1 MGEEVTFDIFEGYCL
16 KHVPW
21 ARRKKAFERVG
32 RKRLSVSEGQGQGL
46 DKCLIATRAWW
57 VVSTSWEGP
66 WRLTP
71 PSYSH
76 PRGRD
81 RSHPRGREWSQPM
94 GRERSNYTS
103 SEGGLEVNTSFK
115 FSSKKEM
122 LSLWMPTSD
131 WRNDSLGFQRK
142 TSELNLSCFYFLF
155 IRTWIYKRRSPLPS
169 PYTAGKWTKTWCSCP
184 RRD

>member
-1 MGEEVTFDIFEGYCL
+1 MCL
-16 KHVPW
+16 
-21 ARRKKAFERVG
+21 ERVG
-32 RKRLSVSEGQGQGL
+32 RKRLSASEGSVWACRKEASEGQGL
-46 DKCLIATRAWW
+46 DKCLITTRAWW

>member
-1 MGEEVTFDIFEGYCL
+1 MRCPLTVNSNNESCLSFNPRSSSLSLRNFYSTTTTISDPCHLWRVTASSMCLERVGRKRLSASEGS
-16 KHVPW
+16 VW
-21 ARRKKAFERVG
+21 ARRKEAFERVG
-32 RKRLSVSEGQGQGL
+32 RKRLSASEGQGL
-46 DKCLIATRAWW
+46 DKCLITTRAWW

-81 RSHPRGREWSQPM
+81 RSHPRDREQSQPM

-115 FSSKKEM
+115 FS
-122 LSLWMPTSD
+122 
-131 WRNDSLGFQRK
+131 
-142 TSELNLSCFYFLF
+142 
-155 IRTWIYKRRSPLPS
+155 
-169 PYTAGKWTKTWCSCP
+169 
-184 RRD
+184 

>member
-1 MGEEVTFDIFEGYCL
+1 MLLSRCWRDWVPCMRVGWRRGVLGNDEMIEGYCL
-16 KHVPW
+16 KHLPW
-21 ARRKKAFERVG
+21 SRRKEAFERVG
-32 RKRLSVSEGQGQGL
+32 RKRLSASEGSVWARRKEAFERVGRKRLSASEGQGL
-46 DKCLIATRAWW
+46 DKCLITTRAWW

-81 RSHPRGREWSQPM
+81 RSHPRDREQSQPM

-115 FSSKKEM
+115 FS
-122 LSLWMPTSD
+122 
-131 WRNDSLGFQRK
+131 
-142 TSELNLSCFYFLF
+142 
-155 IRTWIYKRRSPLPS
+155 
-169 PYTAGKWTKTWCSCP
+169 
-184 RRD
+184 

>member
-1 MGEEVTFDIFEGYCL
+1 MDLSGSAMSIPDENFKLFVPLRRNLGNIEFGLALGGLLPQALALSASEGS
-16 KHVPW
+16 VW
-21 ARRKKAFERVG
+21 ARRKETFERVG
-32 RKRLSVSEGQGQGL
+32 RKRLSVSEGQGL
-46 DKCLIATRAWW
+46 DKCLITTRAWW

-81 RSHPRGREWSQPM
+81 RSHPRDREQSQPM

-115 FSSKKEM
+115 FS
-122 LSLWMPTSD
+122 
-131 WRNDSLGFQRK
+131 
-142 TSELNLSCFYFLF
+142 
-155 IRTWIYKRRSPLPS
+155 
-169 PYTAGKWTKTWCSCP
+169 
-184 RRD
+184 

>member
-1 MGEEVTFDIFEGYCL
+1 MCCLKKVIKAEKCWFCYFIISRENKLSPKSSNCPSKRNLLNLEGYCL

-32 RKRLSVSEGQGQGL
+32 RKRLSASEGQGL
-46 DKCLIATRAWW
+46 DKCLITTRAWW

-81 RSHPRGREWSQPM
+81 RSHPRDREQSQPM

-115 FSSKKEM
+115 FS
-122 LSLWMPTSD
+122 
-131 WRNDSLGFQRK
+131 
-142 TSELNLSCFYFLF
+142 
-155 IRTWIYKRRSPLPS
+155 
-169 PYTAGKWTKTWCSCP
+169 
-184 RRD
+184 